1 MSDRT
6 ASSAFFVEVR
16 TAIAPFSNI
25 LIDGTIVCLTAESA
39 HGGVGTERG
48 QVTVGTAPSALAV
61 PVDRTAKLIGCELS
75 VGVARQK
82 IDQCLASVRF
92 VGLFGHVLCVFLFQF
107 ENGSQII
114 TQTRVFFNVIVSFCA
129 KQTKYLFFEL
139 TIFVEVYLLLQKY
152 FFSVVTIDF
161 YTKIWYTILAG
172 KDT

>member
-1 MSDRT
+1 M
-6 ASSAFFVEVR
+6 EVR

-114 TQTRVFFNVIVSFCA
+114 SQNTGLVKPFSFF
-129 KQTKYLFFEL
+129 KTK
-139 TIFVEVYLLLQKY
+139 
-152 FFSVVTIDF
+152 VV
-161 YTKIWYTILAG
+161 KMM
-172 KDT
+172 